1 MYSFWLISL
10 NFQLPCDSQVM
21 PSGIYVLFKDKP
33 MIFVFKNQLVAVK
46 PTTFKINYL
55 KFSVLKMMP

>member
-1 MYSFWLISL
+1 
-10 NFQLPCDSQVM
+10 M

-33 MIFVFKNQLVAVK
+33 MIFVFKNQLVEVK

-55 KFSVLKMMP
+55 KFSVLKMML